1 MPWIHAE
8 DIVGL
13 YLAAL
18 DDGAWQGAINAC
30 APEPATNRDFSR
42 ALGRAL
48 HRPAFA
54 PVPGFAVRLLYGDMA
69 EIVTT
74 GQRAVPMRALERGH
88 AFRHTD
94 LEEALRDALGR
105 G

>member
-1 MPWIHAE
+1 MPWIHRDDVAG
-8 DIVGL
+8 I

-18 DDGAWQGAINAC
+18 DDESWTGAVNAS

-54 PVPGFAVRLLYGDMA
+54 PVPAAAVRTLYGEMA

-74 GQRAVPMRALERGH
+74 GQRAVPRRTTELGY
-88 AFRHTD
+88 AFRHPQLD
-94 LEEALRDALGR
+94 EALRSALET
-105 G
+105 